1 MPSNEK
7 RAREMAK
14 ITIKHTEAGY
24 SNVCKKMVKESTPE
38 KKKEIED
45 IQTKKILDLIK
56 KTSLEEVEERFK
68 VGIKFAK
75 LMRATT
81 RRMKKF
87 QKPQTPKNIKR
98 NENIKRRSTCRY
110 IKKQGSYVTHYGALP
125 KLI

>member
-14 ITIKHTEAGY
+14 IAIKHTEAGY

-45 IQTKKILDLIK
+45 IQTNKILDLIK
-56 KTSLEEVEERFK
+56 KSNLKEVEERFK
-68 VGIKFAK
+68 LGMKFMK
-75 LMRATT
+75 LMRASSNQT
-81 RRMKKF
+81 RKFRTAKQLKK
-87 QKPQTPKNIKR
+87 
-98 NENIKRRSTCRY
+98 NEEINRRSTCKFV
-110 IKKQGSYVTHYGALP
+110 KKQGTYVTHYGALP

>member
-1 MPSNEK
+1 
-7 RAREMAK
+7 MAK
-14 ITIKHTEAGY
+14 ISIKETEAGY
-24 SNVCKKMVKESTPE
+24 SDVCKKTAKEATEE

-68 VGIKFAK
+68 VGIQFAK

-81 RRMKKF
+81 IRMKKF
-87 QKPQTPKNIKR
+87 QKPQKPKNIKR

-125 KLI
+125 K